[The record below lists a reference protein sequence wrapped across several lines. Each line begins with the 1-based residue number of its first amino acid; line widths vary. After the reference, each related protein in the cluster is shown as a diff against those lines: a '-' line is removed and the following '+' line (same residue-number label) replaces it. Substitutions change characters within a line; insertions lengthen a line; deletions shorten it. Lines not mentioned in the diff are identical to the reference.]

1 MLHDLCCWLA
11 GGELGAP
18 ILEEM
23 MPLFLLLIGANAI
36 HILNFVQ
43 YYFWTKT
50 LENVINI
57 LYLMDFGGILLFF
70 FLKITGLI

>member
-1 MLHDLCCWLA
+1 MLHDLCYWL

-18 ILEEM
+18 IWEEM

-36 HILNFVQ
+36 HILNLIQ
-43 YYFWTKT
+43 YYFWTKA

-57 LYLMDFGGILLFF
+57 LYLTDFSGILLFF
-70 FLKITGLI
+70 FLKIIGAI